1 MKFIICISILLYS
14 TQCLFSQKFTLEKST
29 VSFYSDAPMEA
40 IKAENIKSAGLLNL
54 TTGDIV
60 FSIPIEEFEFE
71 KDLMKK
77 HFNEKYLETE
87 KYPKATFQGKIIGF
101 KTDVSGEQETSAKG
115 KLTMHGVTKE
125 IEVKGTID
133 LTNNKPRIKANFK
146 IQIADYNIKIP
157 KLLWKNIAEEVDV
170 KVEFNYK
177 P

>member
-1 MKFIICISILLYS
+1 MKTIICFSILLYT
-14 TQCLFSQKFTLEKST
+14 TQFSFSQKYTLEKST
-29 VSFYSDAPMEA
+29 ITFYSDAPVED
-40 IKAENIKSAGLLNL
+40 IKAENSKAASLLNM

-101 KTDVSGEQETSAKG
+101 KTEVSGEQETSAKG

-125 IEVKGTID
+125 IEVQGIID
-133 LTNNKPRIKANFK
+133 MTNNKPRIKANFK
-146 IQIADYNIKIP
+146 IRIADYNIKIP
-157 KLLWKNIAEEVDV
+157 QLLWKNIAEEVDV

>member
-1 MKFIICISILLYS
+1 MKAFICFSILLYS
-14 TQCLFSQKFTLEKST
+14 AQCLFSQKFTLEKST

-40 IKAENIKSAGLLNL
+40 IKAENLKSASLFNM

-60 FSIPIEEFEFE
+60 FSIPIADFEFE

-77 HFNEKYLETE
+77 HFNEKYLESE

-101 KTDVSGEQETSAKG
+101 KTDVNGEQETSAKG

-125 IEVKGTID
+125 IEVQGIID
-133 LTNNKPRIKANFK
+133 LTNNKPHIKANFK
-146 IQIADYNIKIP
+146 IHIADYNIKIP
-157 KLLWKNIAEEVDV
+157 QLLWKNIAEEVEV